1 MDMIVVGDMARF
13 NEITIIIYAL
23 SVLLFFIDFLQ
34 NNRKAGKA
42 AFWLL
47 SIVWVLQAFYLAWLM
62 IETGRF
68 PILNI
73 AEGLYFYAWV
83 LVTLSFLLT
92 QWLKIEFIVFFTNVI
107 GFSMMAL
114 HTFTPSETQS
124 AAVSGQ
130 LTSELLIIHIT
141 MAILSYG
148 AFSLSFVFSLL
159 YLLQYNL
166 LKKKKW
172 GKRLRRMEDLSKL
185 DQMSYVMNMVGVP
198 ILLLSLILGVI
209 WAYVS
214 LENLYWF
221 DPKVLGSMVM
231 LLLYSWYL
239 YIRLIKELQGKVV
252 AFWNTAS
259 FLVLLINYFLLGSLS
274 RFHWFD

>member
-1 MDMIVVGDMARF
+1 MGGMARF
-13 NEITIIIYAL
+13 NEVTIIIYAL
-23 SVLLFFIDFLQ
+23 SVLLYFIDFLQ
-34 NNRKAGKA
+34 NNRKAKRG

-47 SIVWVLQAFYLAWLM
+47 SIVWVLQAYYLVWVM

-83 LVTLSFLLT
+83 LVTLSLLLS

-107 GFSMMAL
+107 GFSMMAM
-114 HTFTPSETQS
+114 HTFTPSEQQS

-130 LTSELLIIHIT
+130 LASELLFIHIT

-148 AFSLSFVFSLL
+148 AFSLSFAFSLL

-172 GKRLRRMEDLSKL
+172 GKRLRRIDDLTKL
-185 DQMSYVMNMVGVP
+185 DYLSYVMNIIGVP
-198 ILLLSLILGVI
+198 MLLLSLILGVI

-214 LENLYWF
+214 LETLYWL
-221 DPKVLGSMVM
+221 DPKVLGSLVL

-239 YIRLIKELQGKVV
+239 YIRLVKELQGKIV
-252 AFWNTAS
+252 ALWNAAS
-259 FLVLLINYFLLGSLS
+259 FLVLMINYFLLGSLS
-274 RFHWFD
+274 QFHWF